1 MALWAAEWQ
10 WLENKASI
18 SLKMEE
24 MTKSRGVI
32 TQERLCPVGHK
43 HTRGIPELG

>member
-1 MALWAAEWQ
+1 MGCGMAMVGK
-10 WLENKASI
+10 KASI

-24 MTKSRGVI
+24 MTKSRGVS
-32 TQERLCPVGHK
+32 TQERRSPVGRK